1 MKFSRYNSISRN
13 GAHALEIAL
22 QFPSNGM
29 FCNFNG
35 DGEIRTHDLS
45 DANRTLY
52 QLSYAPKYLLFSIA
66 THISIID
73 FLQKIKRVAEIFLPE
88 NLRHGW

>member
-1 MKFSRYNSISRN
+1 MLLFWSKKARSEKQLQ
-13 GAHALEIAL
+13 AL
-22 QFPSNGM
+22 SGG
-29 FCNFNG
+29 G

-73 FLQKIKRVAEIFLPE
+73 FLQKSRGLQKFFSPE